1 MTPYNQA
8 LLTLLQEIITSD
20 SKRLLEVGSGS
31 GEQALLLTPYFANL
45 IWTTTEKAEKIVSL
59 KKVLLEAKLPNL
71 QGPLRF
77 EIGEDE
83 FPKNHAGYNYVFMN
97 EVLPY
102 LTWKQAKGLM
112 KMMGNRLR
120 EGSQVFISGAFKY
133 EGYFRSEAQEALD
146 QKLKEKDSKLGLRSF
161 EDICDCMKK
170 NGFDLYQD
178 FDLPEAQHLLV
189 FTRLERVVLGD

>member
-77 EIGEDE
+77 EVGEDE

>member
-8 LLTLLQEIITSD
+8 LLNLLQSIITSEP
-20 SKRLLEVGSGS
+20 KRLLEIGSGS
-31 GEQALLLTPYFANL
+31 GEQALLFALYFKNL
-45 IWTTTEKAEKIVSL
+45 IWTTSDKAEKMALL
-59 KKVLLEAKLPNL
+59 KKVLLEAKLPNI
-71 QGPLRF
+71 QGPLCF
-77 EIGEDE
+77 EVGEDE

-102 LTWKQAKGLM
+102 LTWKQAKGVM

-120 EGSQVFISGAFKY
+120 EGSQIFIAGAFKY

-146 QKLKEKDSKLGLRSF
+146 KKLKEKDIKFGLRSF

-178 FDLPEAQHLLV
+178 FDLPDAQHLLV